1 MGSAGSGSWPALSMA
16 GGVVPEKQP
25 GNEMSGAAD
34 PRFRVASEEGGNPWE
49 RLVTTA
55 VPNQG
60 EVGKTDRDSTLFGA
74 IRSSSSSRAAA
85 PTRRERRRPLSPMWS
100 ALPGD
105 ERDVGPAS
113 ERSSE
118 PMQ

>member
-1 MGSAGSGSWPALSMA
+1 MA

-34 PRFRVASEEGGNPWE
+34 PRFRVASEEGGKPRE

-74 IRSSSSSRAAA
+74 IRSSSSSHAAA

-118 PMQ
+118 PTQ

>member
-1 MGSAGSGSWPALSMA
+1 MGFVGSGSWPAVSMA

-25 GNEMSGAAD
+25 GQRNLRRGRPAL
-34 PRFRVASEEGGNPWE
+34 PGGFRGGRKPKG
-49 RLVTTA
+49 TA
-55 VPNQG
+55 GDHRGPNQG
-60 EVGKTDRDSTLFGA
+60 EVGKRDGDSTLFGA
-74 IRSSSSSRAAA
+74 IRSSSSSHAAA

-105 ERDVGPAS
+105 ERDVEPAS

-118 PMQ
+118 PTQ